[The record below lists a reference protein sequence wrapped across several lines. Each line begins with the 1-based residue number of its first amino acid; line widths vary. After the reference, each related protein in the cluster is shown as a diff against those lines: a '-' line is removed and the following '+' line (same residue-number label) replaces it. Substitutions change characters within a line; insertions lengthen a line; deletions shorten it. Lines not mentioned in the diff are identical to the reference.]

1 MRRDLTAGVQESSAA
16 RRHPKPVLVRGILIL
31 ESLGASRSLGGAWV
45 VINGVISRVTY
56 TYKPYFAGLCKPTS
70 NYP

>member
-45 VINGVISRVTY
+45 VINGVISRATILISLLWG
-56 TYKPYFAGLCKPTS
+56 TYKPTYS
-70 NYP
+70 YP